1 MNDVLLRL
9 FRAARGAG
17 VRISVA
23 EALDAF
29 HAADVAGFDDRTLLK
44 DALSL
49 TLAKT
54 VEEKQLF
61 ERCFD
66 LYFSRDAVSSSAA
79 TAPPDGETPEIDGEP
94 GFGTASG
101 EAGGGGGGGAANG
114 DGGGGAGALS
124 RMMLTNDQVALTA
137 AMEQAGEAV
146 GVSNISLFTQTNL
159 FARRIL
165 EQMGMRGLEREIEHA
180 RNIEDYALAGRLE
193 QARAELIEQARAFV
207 ERQLALFAAGT
218 TRELRERVLR
228 AARLSDL
235 DRRDFMRMRALVRD
249 LAKKLASRYGRNRK
263 RDRKGYLDIR
273 RTLRRN
279 MAFDSIPFRT
289 AWKQE
294 RIDKPRVI
302 AICDVS
308 GSVSS
313 VSRFLLMFLYCLTD
327 VMSDIRSFAFST
339 NMVEVSRIMQ
349 AEETEEAITQVLERI
364 GFGSTNYGL
373 SFEDF
378 EAQAMRDLDRKTTV
392 IILGDARG
400 NRTEPRT
407 DLMKQIFDRS
417 GRVIWLNPEYRAS
430 WGTGDSD
437 MLKYLPFCHQAT
449 VCNTVA
455 TLERVVTDLLK
466 DSR

>member
-9 FRAARGAG
+9 LRAARGAG

-23 EALDAF
+23 EAIDAF
-29 HAADVAGFDDRTLLK
+29 HAADAAGFSDRTLLK
-44 DALSL
+44 DSLSL

-61 ERCFD
+61 EQCFD
-66 LYFSRDAVSSSAA
+66 LYFSRDAVGSAGA
-79 TAPPDGETPEIDGEP
+79 PEPPSDNQPPDADGEP
-94 GFGTASG
+94 GFGAPSG
-101 EAGGGGGGGAANG
+101 EGGSGPSG
-114 DGGGGAGALS
+114 DGGGGGQGDLS
-124 RMMLTNDQVALTA
+124 RMMLENDQAGLTA
-137 AMEQAGEAV
+137 AMEQAGEAT

-165 EQMGMRGLEREIEHA
+165 EQMGMRALEREIEHA
-180 RNIEDYALAGRLE
+180 KSIEDYALAGRLE
-193 QARAELIEQARAFV
+193 QARTELIGQARAFV

-235 DRRDFMRMRALVRD
+235 DRRDFTRMRVLVREI
-249 LAKKLASRYGRNRK
+249 AKKLASRYGRNRK

-279 MAFDSIPFRT
+279 MAFESIPFRT
-289 AWKQE
+289 VWKRE
-294 RIDKPRVI
+294 RIDKPRVM

-339 NMVEVSRIMQ
+339 NMVEVSGIMRK
-349 AEETEEAITQVLERI
+349 EETEEAITQVLERI
-364 GFGSTNYGL
+364 GFGSTNYGMSL
-373 SFEDF
+373 EDF
-378 EAQAMRDLDRKTTV
+378 ETFAMRDLDRKTTV

-407 DLMKQIFDRS
+407 DLMKQIFDRA

-466 DSR
+466 DFR